1 MCHAHTTSRE
11 HVPPKNLF
19 PEAKDVNGADYRINL
34 ITVRSCDDHNTEKS
48 HDDEFLMVSLA
59 GIIGNNS
66 IGYVHRLGKVDRA
79 IRNSAHRLLDQV
91 VVERKAVHQIQ
102 SGGNLFYEVI
112 WGTPDVHRLK
122 RCFTHI
128 GFGLHQH
135 HFHTRFSGHIEVLL
149 GYLFHS
155 DHNAKTLVEFI
166 RDRAAI
172 DLEGKPRFGSNQ
184 DIFFYQVAAPDQ
196 FNLSLMK
203 LVFYGGL
210 EVYLAFIPE
219 SVSRP
224 THLGFELLAHG
235 VKLVISLGDKAY
247 TFEPRGQTQTLKKSG
262 AINDCTIASPRRPPA
277 TTSQTPPAPKAAPP
291 DTN

>member
-1 MCHAHTTSRE
+1 MPRPRCYMCQAHATSRE

-19 PEAKDVNGADYRINL
+19 PEAKDVGGNDYRLNL
-34 ITVRSCDDHNTEKS
+34 ITVPSCDDHNIEKS

-66 IGYVHRLGKVDRA
+66 IGYAHKLGKVDRA

-91 VVERKAVHQIQ
+91 VIEQKAVHNVEIGENQFNQ
-102 SGGNLFYEVI
+102 VI

-122 RCFTHI
+122 HCFTHI

-135 HFHTRFSGHIEVLL
+135 HFRSRFTGRIEVLL

-166 RDRAAI
+166 RDRSAI
-172 DLEGKPRFGSNQ
+172 DLEGKPRLGSNQ
-184 DIFFYQVAAPDQ
+184 DIFYFQVTNPDQ
-196 FNLSLMK
+196 FNLFLMK

-210 EVYLAFIPE
+210 EVYLAFMPE
-219 SVSRP
+219 CAEQP
-224 THLGFELLAHG
+224 THIGFELLAHG
-235 VKLVISLGDKAY
+235 IKSVVRLGDKEY
-247 TFEPRGQTQTLKKSG
+247 VFNPRGET
-262 AINDCTIASPRRPPA
+262 
-277 TTSQTPPAPKAAPP
+277 
-291 DTN
+291 